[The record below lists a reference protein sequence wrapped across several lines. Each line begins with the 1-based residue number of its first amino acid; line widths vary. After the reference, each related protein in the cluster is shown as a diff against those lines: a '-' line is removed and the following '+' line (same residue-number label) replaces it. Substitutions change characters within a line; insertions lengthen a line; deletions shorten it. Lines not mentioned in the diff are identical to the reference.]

1 MSRLFSA
8 LFLSLVAI
16 FAGCSSPSA
25 PAGDKNNHEEM
36 VRVNAAAIALGA
48 QLNGCFISIFKKDT
62 GRLDLHVNN
71 GLVTGNLSYNRFEKD
86 KNSGTIQGKIQ
97 DSLIIADYTFQSE
110 DITTVRQVVFKMVGK
125 NLTEGFGDILIN
137 KDGDSAFF
145 KQPLQLKFPGDQVFV
160 RTECK

>member
-1 MSRLFSA
+1 MSRLFSTI
-8 LFLSLVAI
+8 LLSSVVI
-16 FAGCSSPSA
+16 FVGCNGLSA
-25 PAGDKNNHEEM
+25 PAGDKSNPKEM
-36 VRVNAAAIALGA
+36 VQVNAAAIALGA

-62 GRLDLHVNN
+62 ARLDLHVNN

-110 DITTVRQVVFKMVGK
+110 DITTVRQVVFKINGK

-137 KDGDSAFF
+137 KGGDSAFF
-145 KQPLQLKFPGDQVFV
+145 KQPTQLKFPDEQVFV
-160 RTECK
+160 RTACK